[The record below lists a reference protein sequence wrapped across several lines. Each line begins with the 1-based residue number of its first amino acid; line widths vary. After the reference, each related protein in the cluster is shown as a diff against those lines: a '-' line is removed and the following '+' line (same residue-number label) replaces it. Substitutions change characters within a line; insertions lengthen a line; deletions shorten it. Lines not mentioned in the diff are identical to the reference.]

1 MTNFCTH
8 RATEL
13 YSRATIQFLSSPVG
27 ESEEPDELEVDRCDF
42 SEPELRRAESAGSLG
57 PASPGRGTKMT
68 DTQLSSESSE
78 VSLWRLESLLE
89 SDVDSLL
96 AAPASWLP
104 SSGASRQHRLR
115 VGERRPA
122 PCSPPGL
129 SSCCFG
135 LFGDQAPFLPSNA
148 WIVKKEKLG

>member
-1 MTNFCTH
+1 M
-8 RATEL
+8 
-13 YSRATIQFLSSPVG
+13 
-27 ESEEPDELEVDRCDF
+27 EVDRCDF

-57 PASPGRGTKMT
+57 PVSPGRGTKMT

-96 AAPASWLP
+96 APASWLP
-104 SSGASRQHRLR
+104 SSGASRQHLLR

-135 LFGDQAPFLPSNA
+135 LFGDQAPFLSSNA
-148 WIVKKEKLG
+148 WVDSWMDSDSETGEIGLSVVLLVNC